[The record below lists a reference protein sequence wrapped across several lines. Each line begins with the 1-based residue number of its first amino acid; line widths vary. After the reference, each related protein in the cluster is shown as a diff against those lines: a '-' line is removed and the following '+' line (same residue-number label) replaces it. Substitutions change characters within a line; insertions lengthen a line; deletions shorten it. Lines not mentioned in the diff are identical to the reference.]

1 MWHHLVK
8 TFFIGQVACE
18 QAVEA
23 IKKQGETVFEKKDEF
38 KDALKHKVEEL
49 KTEKL
54 FDKSKF
60 EGRLKK
66 DVAGLRKGF
75 QSFDQAC
82 HSLNELLVETAE
94 IKETLIH
101 NEAQTKEL
109 VST

>member
-23 IKKQGETVFEKKDEF
+23 IKKQGETIFEKKDE
-38 KDALKHKVEEL
+38 LKHKVEEL
-49 KTEKL
+49 KSEKL

-60 EGRLKK
+60 EGKVK
-66 DVAGLRKGF
+66 ENVAGLRKGF
-75 QSFDQAC
+75 KSFDQAC
-82 HSLNELLVETAE
+82 HSLSELLVETAE
-94 IKETLIH
+94 LKETLIK
-101 NEAQTKEL
+101 NEVNSKEL